1 MAKKRNLENFYSE
14 QKKWFMWILQKIL
27 QWWLRF
33 MVRIVYIKPFVC
45 LHDDLSHNGKGF
57 PNNTK
62 IVLSFSIFCGTINL
76 KRYFYLKEDTL
87 CTRKIHSL
95 FQLTSQLTNDS
106 ICYITVM
113 LLWKKI
119 GTKPTLSIF
128 FETIDLS
135 VYFGKV
141 TVYKHCCSF
150 NTI

>member
-1 MAKKRNLENFYSE
+1 
-14 QKKWFMWILQKIL
+14 
-27 QWWLRF
+27 
-33 MVRIVYIKPFVC
+33 MVGIVFIKPFVC

-106 ICYITVM
+106 ICYIAVM
-113 LLWKKI
+113 LLSKKI

-141 TVYKHCCSF
+141 IVYKHCSTQF
-150 NTI
+150 KD

>member
-1 MAKKRNLENFYSE
+1 
-14 QKKWFMWILQKIL
+14 MWILQKIL

-33 MVRIVYIKPFVC
+33 IVRIVFIKPFVC
-45 LHDDLSHNGKGF
+45 LRNDLSHNGKGF
-57 PNNTK
+57 PNHTK

-113 LLWKKI
+113 LLSKKRI
-119 GTKPTLSIF
+119 GTKPTWSIF
-128 FETIDLS
+128 LLNHRFICLLWQSNCIQTLVFFQHNLRIKKDGLVVS
-135 VYFGKV
+135 KMW
-141 TVYKHCCSF
+141 TVS
-150 NTI
+150 

>member
-1 MAKKRNLENFYSE
+1 
-14 QKKWFMWILQKIL
+14 MWILQKIL

-33 MVRIVYIKPFVC
+33 MVRIVFIKPFVC
-45 LHDDLSHNGKGF
+45 LHDDLSHNCKGF

-106 ICYITVM
+106 ICYISEM
-113 LLWKKI
+113 LLSKNRYKAYLIYFLWNHRFICLLWQSNCIQTLLFFQHNLRIKKD
-119 GTKPTLSIF
+119 GLVASKMW
-128 FETIDLS
+128 
-135 VYFGKV
+135 
-141 TVYKHCCSF
+141 TVS
-150 NTI
+150 